1 MRRVPATAA
10 AAAARGALLLAL
22 ALLLASPAM
31 ADQNDSRLYTL
42 FQALRDTQDPARAAF
57 VQQRI
62 WSIWFEHP
70 DARIRESLA
79 AGEQALAAGRLAA
92 AVERFSEVIRL
103 DPEFAEGWN
112 RRATAYYAQGR
123 YPLSLADVTE
133 VLAREPRHFGAL
145 AGRGLCFQALG
156 RTAEAIAAY
165 RQALEINP
173 HMEQIRA
180 RLESLLGEGIGV

>member
-1 MRRVPATAA
+1 MLLAA
-10 AAAARGALLLAL
+10 ALLLAT
-22 ALLLASPAM
+22 PAM

-42 FQALRDTQDPARAAF
+42 FQVLRDTENPARAAF
-57 VQQRI
+57 LQQRI

-70 DARIRESLA
+70 DPQLREALA

-123 YPLSLADVTE
+123 YQRSLADVTK

>member
-1 MRRVPATAA
+1 MAAITAA
-10 AAAARGALLLAL
+10 RVALLLAA
-22 ALLLASPAM
+22 ALLLASPAA

-42 FQALRDTQDPARAAF
+42 FQVLRDTENPARAAF

-62 WSIWFEHP
+62 WSIWFEHA
-70 DARIRESLA
+70 DARLRRTLA
-79 AGEQALAAGRLAA
+79 AGEQALADGRLAV
-92 AVERFSEVIRL
+92 AVERVSEVIRL
-103 DPEFAEGWN
+103 DPTFAEGWN
-112 RRATAYYAQGR
+112 RRATAYSADRR
-123 YPLSLADVTE
+123 YQLSLADVAE

-145 AGRGLCFQALG
+145 AGRGLCLQALG

-165 RQALEINP
+165 QQALEINP

>member
-1 MRRVPATAA
+1 MRRVPTTAA
-10 AAAARGALLLAL
+10 AAALAAVLLAAALLP
-22 ALLLASPAM
+22 ASPAM

-42 FQALRDTQDPARAAF
+42 FQVLRDTQNPARAAF

-70 DARIRESLA
+70 DARVRQTLA
-79 AGEQALAAGRLAA
+79 AGEQALADGRLAA
-92 AVERFSEVIRL
+92 AVERFSEVTRL

-123 YPLSLADVTE
+123 YTLSLADVTE

-156 RTAEAIAAY
+156 RTAEAITAY
-165 RQALEINP
+165 QQALEINP